1 MATHI
6 QQWKLTNV
14 NPTMTFGSVE
24 EFFNK
29 SSSADISE
37 DNINL
42 HINNEATYV
51 LDKYA
56 ILSEDKKF
64 VVVVKEFK
72 DTDSFNEWKTKA
84 AELPVIDDLIES
96 EEGTFTDELPEA
108 AVINETND

>member
-42 HINNEATYV
+42 HINNEAT
-51 LDKYA
+51 
-56 ILSEDKKF
+56 
-64 VVVVKEFK
+64 
-72 DTDSFNEWKTKA
+72 
-84 AELPVIDDLIES
+84 
-96 EEGTFTDELPEA
+96 
-108 AVINETND
+108 